1 MTIGKLPLRIPWYAV
16 LMRYRAPWMAK
27 VPDIDVLSGQEEVD
41 RLCENDFDRQPRN
54 WLERVWRWMA

>member
-1 MTIGKLPLRIPWYAV
+1 MTIGKLALRILWYAV
-16 LMRYRAPWMAK
+16 LMRYRVPWMAK
-27 VPDIDVLSGQEEVD
+27 ASDIDVLSGQEEVD